1 MKIIKKTHAVRLAFL
16 LSGFF
21 AATLP
26 LQAQPLP
33 QDVRDRI
40 GDLLTETARTTI
52 RSGRITI
59 DSVAADKKTLELYAG
74 DNCAYIP
81 FREDNVRRIYDG
93 IRELLPAGFKR
104 KEIVLFSDG
113 KRIEELIPAPLR
125 SKADRSRKRFV
136 TKSPEPLVTRAD
148 RPTGR
153 PPDSTDA
160 TSPCGKVTDTISN
173 RN

>member
-74 DNCAYIP
+74 ENCAYIP

-93 IRELLPAGFKR
+93 IRELLPPGSNAR
-104 KEIVLFSDG
+104 
-113 KRIEELIPAPLR
+113 R
-125 SKADRSRKRFV
+125 SSCSPTENGSR
-136 TKSPEPLVTRAD
+136 
-148 RPTGR
+148 
-153 PPDSTDA
+153 
-160 TSPCGKVTDTISN
+160 N
-173 RN
+173 